1 MPQRLRV
8 LRVIARLNVGGPA
21 IHATLLNE
29 RLDPARFESTLVA
42 GSEAAGEA
50 SYLDLHGR
58 TLRSL
63 VTIPDLGRE
72 LSGVRDVSALRQVIA
87 VIRQTRPHIVHTH
100 TAKAGALGRT
110 AAWLCRVPVIVH
122 TYHGHVLHGYFSPA
136 RTRVFAG
143 IERALARVSDA
154 LVTVS
159 PKVRDELVA
168 FGVGRA
174 EQYHVVPLGFDLDR
188 FTHADAK
195 RGELRAE
202 LGIDAFALLV
212 GIVARLVPI
221 KHHELFLEAAAIV
234 RERRPDTHFVVVG
247 DGECRA
253 DLERLAERLGL
264 GGHVHFLG
272 WRADLDRIYADLD
285 LVALTSKNEGSP
297 VALIEAMAAGRAVV
311 ATDVGGVADVVA
323 DGETGRLV
331 PAPPA
336 GTATLFADALLSLA
350 EAPALRE
357 SFGRE
362 GRRGVLARYGAS
374 RLVRDIEALYET
386 LVAAHPRLRG
396 RGARG

>member
-1 MPQRLRV
+1 MPDRLRV

-21 IHATLLNE
+21 IHATLLHE
-29 RLDPARFESTLVA
+29 RLDPTRFESTLVA

-58 TLRSL
+58 SARSL

-87 VIRQTRPHIVHTH
+87 VIRRVRPHIVHTH
-100 TAKAGALGRT
+100 TAKAGALGRV

-122 TYHGHVLHGYFSPA
+122 TYHGHVLHGYFSPG

-159 PKVRDELVA
+159 PKVRDELLA
-168 FGVGRA
+168 FGVGRV

-188 FTHADAK
+188 FTHADTK

-202 LGIDAFALLV
+202 LGVDAGALVV

-221 KHHELFLEAAAIV
+221 KHYELFLEAAALV
-234 RERRPDTHFVVVG
+234 RERRPDARFVIVG

-253 DLERLAERLGL
+253 ALETLAARLNL

-311 ATDVGGVADVVA
+311 ATEVGGVADVVA
-323 DGETGRLV
+323 DRETGRLV

-336 GTATLFADALLSLA
+336 GTAIMFADALLSLA

-357 SFGRE
+357 SLGRE
-362 GRRGVLARYGAS
+362 GRHRVLARYGAS
-374 RLVRDIEALYET
+374 RLVQDIEALYGT

-396 RGARG
+396 VVRP